1 MSLIAIR
8 IPDPVYPKAD
18 PDNPCPCTERPME
31 LLFKTCLLFPLAN
44 PGDRV
49 EVGQIVAEFECE
61 KKTAQIP
68 APETGILSRWCFEE
82 GDTFDPEE
90 IVGYVEADHG

>member
-1 MSLIAIR
+1 MSRIPVK

-18 PDNPCPCTERPME
+18 PEHPCPCTERPME
-31 LLFKTCLLFPLAN
+31 LFLKTCLLFWLAK

-49 EVGQIVAEFECE
+49 EAGQIVAEFECE

-68 APETGILSRWCFEE
+68 APASGVLAVCCFED
-82 GDTFDPEE
+82 GDTFDPEDE
-90 IVGYVEADHG
+90 VGYVVAV

>member
-1 MSLIAIR
+1 MSLIPIR
-8 IPDPVYPKAD
+8 IPNPVYPKAD

-31 LLFKTCLLFPLAN
+31 LLFKTCLLFTLSK

-49 EVGQIVAEFECE
+49 EAGQIVAEFECE

-68 APETGILSRWCFEE
+68 APVSGVLGQWCFQD
-82 GDTFDPEE
+82 GDVFDPED
-90 IVGYVEADHG
+90 IVGYVEDSCG

>member
-1 MSLIAIR
+1 MSLIPIR

-18 PDNPCPCTERPME
+18 PENPCPCTERPME
-31 LLFKTCLLFPLAN
+31 LLFKTCLLFWLTK

-49 EVGQIVAEFECE
+49 EAGDIVAEFECE

-68 APETGILSRWCFEE
+68 APVSGVLAEQCFAD
-82 GDTFDPEE
+82 GDSFDPEDV
-90 IVGYVEADHG
+90 VGYLEAEHG

>member
-1 MSLIAIR
+1 MSRIPIT

-31 LLFKTCLLFPLAN
+31 LLLKTCLLFRLCE
-44 PGDRV
+44 PGETV
-49 EVGQIVAEFECE
+49 EQGQIVAEFECE

-68 APETGILSRWCFEE
+68 SPASGVLAAWCFAD
-82 GDTFDPEE
+82 GDEFDPED
-90 IVGYVEADHG
+90 IVGYVEASHG

>member
-1 MSLIAIR
+1 MTQLPIR

-31 LLFKTCLLFPLAN
+31 LEFKTCLFFPLISA
-44 PGDRV
+44 GSAV
-49 EVGQIVAEFECE
+49 TAGQIVAEFECE

-68 APETGILSRWCFEE
+68 APADGILLRWELDE
-82 GDTFDPEE
+82 GDEFDPDDT
-90 IVGYVEADHG
+90 VGILEVP